1 MLPIELR
8 GEQLQLLPQRA
19 IYWPAQKALLV
30 ADLHWGKSGHFR
42 KHGIAIPGSTQTQD
56 EIRLATLIA
65 THKAER
71 LIIAGDMFHSR
82 QNAETDLF
90 SHWRKSHAQ
99 LHIDFITG
107 NHDILP
113 QTFYHQNQL
122 TIHPE
127 SLQLGPFHITH
138 DMPPTCT
145 NFCIH
150 GHIHPAARISGKGR
164 SNIKL
169 DCFCIDQDRLIL
181 PAFGNFTGNHIV
193 APALHRHI
201 YIIAGNEV
209 IKWG

>member
-1 MLPIELR
+1 MLPIHIQEEELY
-8 GEQLQLLPQRA
+8 LLPEKA
-19 IYWPAQKALLV
+19 VYWPAQKALLV

-56 EIRLATLIA
+56 EIRLANLIA

-71 LIIAGDMFHSR
+71 LIIAGDMFHSL

-90 SHWRKSHAQ
+90 THWRKAHAQ

-113 QTFYHQNQL
+113 QTFYRDNGL
-122 TIHPE
+122 TIYPE
-127 SLQLGPFHITH
+127 ALQLGPFHITH
-138 DMPPTCT
+138 DMPATCNT
-145 NFCIH
+145 FCIH
-150 GHIHPAARISGKGR
+150 GHIHPAIRISGKGR
-164 SNIKL
+164 SNIRL
-169 DCFCIDQDRLIL
+169 HCFCLDHDRLIL
-181 PAFGNFTGNHIV
+181 PAFGNFTGNHTIEP
-193 APALHRHI
+193 APRRHI